1 MTKKNASMA
10 TLAGGVLLAVGSFLP
25 WFTHDSLGSVNG
37 FDGGDAYFTLA
48 AGVILAVLG
57 YMSYSGK
64 SYPSWIGW
72 VVAGLALVLVIIDY
86 FDISDTADLL
96 GGSVGIGIWI
106 MAVGA
111 IVALVGMFMARK
123 EA

>member
-1 MTKKNASMA
+1 MNKKNAAMA
-10 TLAGGVLLAVGSFLP
+10 TIAGGVLLAAGSFLP

-48 AGVILAVLG
+48 AGIILAVLG
-57 YMSYSGK
+57 YMTYSGK

-72 VVAGLALVLVIIDY
+72 VVAALALVLVVIDY

-96 GGSVGIGIWI
+96 GGSVGIGVWL
-106 MAVGA
+106 MFAGA
-111 IVALVGMFMARK
+111 IIALVGMFMGRK